1 MLLATLLCFGQDKRK
16 GHKSAPVVVLE
27 SSAHRSEGIV
37 ALEGRVKNASP
48 KAINGLVLLFDF
60 LGTDGQVITTQRTAV
75 EEDVLEPDAEAAFH
89 VQTPDPVR
97 AVEFR
102 ILGVD
107 ANGRELRVEPAASKL
122 IE

>member
-1 MLLATLLCFGQDKRK
+1 MLATLLCFGQEKRK
-16 GHKSAPVVVLE
+16 GGKSAPVVVLE

-37 ALEGRVKNASP
+37 VLEGRVKNASP

-60 LGTDGQVITTQRTAV
+60 LGTDGQVITTKRTDV
-75 EEDVLEPDAEAAFH
+75 EEEVLEPDAEAAFH
-89 VQTPDPVR
+89 VQTPDLVR

-102 ILGVD
+102 IRGVD
-107 ANGRELRVEPAASKL
+107 SSGRELRVAPAVSKP